1 MENKLFLRSK
11 NLLTYLSYNKIIDD
25 STFEDTLKTLD
36 IIKTTKDKDKDY
48 IAVYKSLLWFLL
60 ENDMRKDAPASA
72 QANACKAD
80 DTETIFDDDIFIDK
94 MTDIINKNIYI
105 SFYNEYLHDNN
116 PEVIERK
123 KELAKQHKQD
133 IKDKYFDRHKQYPDK
148 EIILKLSDPIL
159 KYYMEF

>member
-36 IIKTTKDKDKDY
+36 IIKTTNDKDKDY

-60 ENDMRKDAPASA
+60 KN
-72 QANACKAD
+72 

>member
-25 STFEDTLKTLD
+25 NTFEDTLKTLD

-60 ENDMRKDAPASA
+60 GN
-72 QANACKAD
+72 

-94 MTDIINKNIYI
+94 MTDIINKNVYI
-105 SFYNEYLHDNN
+105 SFYNEYLNDNN

>member
-1 MENKLFLRSK
+1 MYIMENKLCLRSK

-60 ENDMRKDAPASA
+60 GN
-72 QANACKAD
+72 

>member
-25 STFEDTLKTLD
+25 NTFEDTLKTLD

-60 ENDMRKDAPASA
+60 GN
-72 QANACKAD
+72 

>member
-60 ENDMRKDAPASA
+60 EN
-72 QANACKAD
+72 

>member
-25 STFEDTLKTLD
+25 STFEDMLKTLD

-60 ENDMRKDAPASA
+60 GN
-72 QANACKAD
+72 

>member
-25 STFEDTLKTLD
+25 NTFEDTLKTLD
-36 IIKTTKDKDKDY
+36 IIKTTNDNDKNY

-60 ENDMRKDAPASA
+60 EN
-72 QANACKAD
+72 

>member
-25 STFEDTLKTLD
+25 NTFEDTLKTLD
-36 IIKTTKDKDKDY
+36 IIKTTNDNDKDY
-48 IAVYKSLLWFLL
+48 INVYKYLLWFLL
-60 ENDMRKDAPASA
+60 EN
-72 QANACKAD
+72 

>member
-25 STFEDTLKTLD
+25 STFEDTLETLD
-36 IIKTTKDKDKDY
+36 IIKTTNDNDKNY
-48 IAVYKSLLWFLL
+48 ITVYKNLLWFLL
-60 ENDMRKDAPASA
+60 ENG
-72 QANACKAD
+72 
-80 DTETIFDDDIFIDK
+80 TETFFNDDIFIDK

-123 KELAKQHKQD
+123 KELAKKHKQD
-133 IKDKYFDRHKQYPDK
+133 IITKYLDKHKQYPDK

>member
-36 IIKTTKDKDKDY
+36 IIKTTNDHDKDY

-60 ENDMRKDAPASA
+60 GN
-72 QANACKAD
+72 

>member
-60 ENDMRKDAPASA
+60 GN
-72 QANACKAD
+72 

-133 IKDKYFDRHKQYPDK
+133 IKDKYFDRHKKYPDK

>member
-36 IIKTTKDKDKDY
+36 IIKTTNDNDKDY

-60 ENDMRKDAPASA
+60 EN
-72 QANACKAD
+72 

>member
-25 STFEDTLKTLD
+25 NTFEDTLKTLD
-36 IIKTTKDKDKDY
+36 IIKTTNDNDKDY

-60 ENDMRKDAPASA
+60 GN
-72 QANACKAD
+72 

>member
-60 ENDMRKDAPASA
+60 GN
-72 QANACKAD
+72 

>member
-36 IIKTTKDKDKDY
+36 IIKTTNDKDKDY

-60 ENDMRKDAPASA
+60 GN
-72 QANACKAD
+72 

-123 KELAKQHKQD
+123 KELAKQRKQD

>member
-11 NLLTYLSYNKIIDD
+11 TLLTYLSYNKIIDD

-36 IIKTTKDKDKDY
+36 IIKTTNDKDKDY

-60 ENDMRKDAPASA
+60 EN
-72 QANACKAD
+72 

>member
-36 IIKTTKDKDKDY
+36 IIKTTNDNDKDY

-60 ENDMRKDAPASA
+60 GN
-72 QANACKAD
+72 N
-80 DTETIFDDDIFIDK
+80 TETIFDDDIFIDK

>member
-25 STFEDTLKTLD
+25 NTFEDTLKTLD
-36 IIKTTKDKDKDY
+36 IIKTTNDNDKNY

-60 ENDMRKDAPASA
+60 GN
-72 QANACKAD
+72 N
-80 DTETIFDDDIFIDK
+80 TETIFDDDIFIDK

>member
-11 NLLTYLSYNKIIDD
+11 NLLTYLSSNKIIDD

-60 ENDMRKDAPASA
+60 GN
-72 QANACKAD
+72 

-133 IKDKYFDRHKQYPDK
+133 IKDKYFDRHKKYPDK

>member
-25 STFEDTLKTLD
+25 NTFEDTLKTLD

-60 ENDMRKDAPASA
+60 GN
-72 QANACKAD
+72 

-116 PEVIERK
+116 SEVIERK

-159 KYYMEF
+159 EYYMEF

>member
-25 STFEDTLKTLD
+25 NTFEDTLKTLD

-60 ENDMRKDAPASA
+60 GN
-72 QANACKAD
+72 

-148 EIILKLSDPIL
+148 EIILKFSDPIL

>member
-25 STFEDTLKTLD
+25 NTFEDTLKTLD

-60 ENDMRKDAPASA
+60 GN
-72 QANACKAD
+72 
-80 DTETIFDDDIFIDK
+80 DTETIFNDDIFIDK